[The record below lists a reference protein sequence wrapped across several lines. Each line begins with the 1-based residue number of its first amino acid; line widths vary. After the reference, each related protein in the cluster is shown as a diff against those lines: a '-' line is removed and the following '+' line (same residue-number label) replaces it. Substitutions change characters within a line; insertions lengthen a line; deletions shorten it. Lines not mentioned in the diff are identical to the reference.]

1 MNIRNVALVGV
12 LAAGCRQS
20 APAHADGAAGADSAF
35 AAVQKRGR
43 DVMGVDQYTSQHVF
57 EDLPSGGRILLE
69 RADSLD
75 GAAIKA
81 IRKHM
86 REVATDF
93 RVGDF
98 TKPLAVHAQ
107 EVPGTR
113 VMRAKQARLK
123 YDVIDRPRGA
133 EVRISTADPTAVEAV
148 HAFLAFQ
155 RSDHRA
161 ADAEGHAGHT
171 GRPSTP

>member
-1 MNIRNVALVGV
+1 MTIRNVAIVGMLV
-12 LAAGCRQS
+12 AGCRESTPGRSDS
-20 APAHADGAAGADSAF
+20 AARADSAF
-35 AAVQKRGR
+35 SAVQTRGR
-43 DVMGVDQYTSQHVF
+43 DVMGVDQYTSQHEF
-57 EDLPSGGRILLE
+57 EDLPNGGRIVLE

-75 GAAIKA
+75 GVAITA

-98 TKPLAVHAQ
+98 NKPLAVHAQ

-133 EVRISTADPTAVEAV
+133 EVRIVTSDKAAVQAV
-148 HAFLAFQ
+148 HTFLAFQ
-155 RSDHRA
+155 RADHRSPGV
-161 ADAEGHAGHT
+161 EGHAGHT
-171 GRPSTP
+171 GHSPTP